1 MPKTVFAAAGL
12 GSVAS
17 VLVCTP
23 FDVVKNF
30 WQGSPTL
37 NHRRAEISSLEIYT
51 RLTREYGLRGLW
63 RGTGVALVYSLPN
76 NLTYFSLYEKN
87 KRQYGNTIAAAQARV
102 VAVMCFSPVEFL
114 RTKVQACIGQ
124 PGSNSA
130 MDLFKRVLRDEGF
143 LSMWRGASATLLRD
157 VPFSMIY
164 FTLYEMNKNF
174 LLPEGER
181 NSHWKTFGYSF
192 VNGAACGAIATCAT
206 HPFDIVKTQLQS
218 YERIK
223 SVDNVKVA
231 KVYTTMRATKA
242 IASEY
247 GLRGLFTIGLS
258 PRLAKVM
265 PASAIMIGTYELV
278 SAWMQGDKLV
288 L

>member
-1 MPKTVFAAAGL
+1 MTSTVFAAAGL

-17 VLVCTP
+17 VLICTP

-37 NHRRAEISSLEIYT
+37 NHRRGDITSLEIFSRIT
-51 RLTREYGLRGLW
+51 RDYGVRGLW

-87 KRQYGNTIAAAQARV
+87 KRRYGNTIAAAQARV
-102 VAVMCFSPVEFL
+102 VAVMCFSPIEFV
-114 RTKVQACIGQ
+114 RTKVQACMGQ
-124 PGSNSA
+124 PDSNSA
-130 MDLFKRVLRDEGF
+130 IDIVKRVMRDEGL
-143 LSMWRGASATLLRD
+143 LSMWRGAAATLLRD
-157 VPFSMIY
+157 VPFSMTY
-164 FTLYEMNKNF
+164 FTLYEINKSL
-174 LLPEGER
+174 LLPDGEQY
-181 NSHWKTFGYSF
+181 SHWRTFAYSF
-192 VNGAACGAIATCAT
+192 LNGAACGAIATCAT

-218 YERIK
+218 YERLK

-231 KVYTTMRATKA
+231 KVYTTLRATTA

-247 GLRGLFTIGLS
+247 GLRGLFTIGLA

-278 SAWMQGDKLV
+278 SSWMQGGKLE